1 MSDELSLT
9 RAQKVRGEKLGNALG
24 VAEKKRDDASAIF
37 EGDELYS
44 EYTERHARKTH
55 WLYGPL
61 LLVVV
66 GLEWMINYASF
77 LAFLNVPMFAAGST
91 ILVAGIVAWAS
102 HVHGT
107 LTRQPLER
115 EKVTPHHERHDS
127 GKVTIFIVASVLLL
141 LAFFL
146 VGGTRY
152 FWIKDLSEL
161 GVAVS
166 VWPKVGMTVITN
178 VLVWAGGGF
187 VAYHFHSEGQY
198 TKLQNDYEKAQ
209 RAYEIQKEKFD
220 RFRSKLVA
228 SRPDEQK
235 EELQK
240 RTIEW
245 VKNAYADSAYA
256 NAMLLCAFA
265 MVFFG
270 AAAEAQLLGGE
281 YDIDQFCADENVAAA
296 APFRRTVV
304 YIDQAMVVP
313 SGIEPAPSSPS
324 EQEDWQRSLAV
335 ALSDSDWYQQL
346 EAKLRASLLPSE
358 HVSVVGVAA
367 HQGAT
372 HELAE
377 FCWPGYSR
385 TQQLEIESRGFL
397 RFFESD
403 PIDDLKTQR
412 QVAFARIRQAIA
424 ERMSGSAPTAT
435 TRQYVKALSR
445 DEGRLRSQRGDFVR
459 AIWHAGMI
467 EESEYG
473 SIAKT
478 NAPRELAK
486 QAVERT
492 SLRLGGAA
500 FHVYGVEDGG
510 LRDKA
515 QTFWE
520 ELINAGGGYLA
531 TFGRDLALVGEVP
544 EAMHELRLE
553 IEVPSPGKPVRRG
566 RAALLVAQGGEIV
579 DGSVVVAGAFRSAL
593 GGVFTCE
600 AAQTA
605 CAASCALR
613 AETKRSVLFKSLPH
627 ETIELDGTAG
637 DLRGYIGEPDEGGA
651 NSAHAAMTA
660 KTAGCEE
667 APPEA

>member
-1 MSDELSLT
+1 MSDELQLPHE
-9 RAQKVRGEKLGNALG
+9 QQEKLDKLVGDYSAAAKKHAG
-24 VAEKKRDDASAIF
+24 AKAKFEKDK
-37 EGDELYS
+37 LYQS
-44 EYTERHARKTH
+44 EYEGRNARRTPWWYGVLILGIGCVE
-55 WLYGPL
+55 WL
-61 LLVVV
+61 
-66 GLEWMINYASF
+66 INYESF
-77 LAFLNVPMFAAGST
+77 LASFSVPAVAMGFTIAVAAM
-91 ILVAGIVAWAS
+91 VAWAS
-102 HVHGT
+102 HYHGT
-107 LTRQPLER
+107 MLKQPIGFESI
-115 EKVTPHHERHDS
+115 KHSHPNYHK
-127 GKVTIFIVASVLLL
+127 GAKYFLLL
-141 LAFFL
+141 TSLGLLIAFAW
-146 VGGTRY
+146 VGWTRY
-152 FWIKDLSEL
+152 SWINDLGAI

-166 VWPKVGMTVITN
+166 VWPKVAMTLASNVI
-178 VLVWAGGGF
+178 VWLIG
-187 VAYHFHSEGQY
+187 VAISYAAHSEGRY
-198 TKLQNDYEKAQ
+198 TELQQASEKAE
-209 RAYEIQKEKFD
+209 RICEATKKKLD
-220 RFRSKLVA
+220 RFVNELKA
-228 SRPDEQK
+228 SRPAEQRPQLESHVGDK
-235 EELQK
+235 
-240 RTIEW
+240 
-245 VKNAYADSAYA
+245 VKKAGADGHISA
-256 NAMLLCAFA
+256 LLCVFA
-265 MVFFG
+265 IGLFG
-270 AAAEAQLLGGE
+270 VAAEAQLLGGE

-304 YIDQAMVVP
+304 YIDETSAVP
-313 SGIEPAPSSPS
+313 PNIEPAPSSPS

-377 FCWPGYSR
+377 FCWPGYSK

-424 ERMSGSAPTAT
+424 ERMSGSAPNAT

-579 DGSVVVAGAFRSAL
+579 DGSVVVAGAFRSTL
-593 GGVFTCE
+593 GGVFTCD
-600 AAQTA
+600 AAQTP
-605 CAASCALR
+605 CAANCALR

-627 ETIELDGTAG
+627 ETVELDGTAG

-651 NSAHAAMTA
+651 NSAHARMTA

-667 APPEA
+667 ARPEA